1 MGVYED
7 AADFGVGFAA
17 RVGGVEG
24 VLICLL
30 VIELGLSL
38 EER

>member
-1 MGVYED
+1 MGVYKD

-24 VLICLL
+24 VFGVAGFTC
-30 VIELGLSL
+30 
-38 EER
+38 